1 MEFNPWKVLSLE
13 AFHYYCCP
21 ECEDRYKTKDQ
32 FIDHAFGEHPK
43 ALDTIPGIVDTKVPI
58 PNKLPEPSKPKQELE
73 EDNESNGSIHDHQ
86 SDCEQS
92 DFLQYSVRS
101 EFLKMLFLQVA
112 QLFFQLL

>member
-58 PNKLPEPSKPKQELE
+58 PNKLPEPSKPKQ
-73 EDNESNGSIHDHQ
+73 DDIESNVGNHEDH
-86 SDCEQS
+86 SDCEVNDDKLVQN
-92 DFLQYSVRS
+92 DQKVLDDNDKPKIES
-101 EFLKMLFLQVA
+101 EMI
-112 QLFFQLL
+112 